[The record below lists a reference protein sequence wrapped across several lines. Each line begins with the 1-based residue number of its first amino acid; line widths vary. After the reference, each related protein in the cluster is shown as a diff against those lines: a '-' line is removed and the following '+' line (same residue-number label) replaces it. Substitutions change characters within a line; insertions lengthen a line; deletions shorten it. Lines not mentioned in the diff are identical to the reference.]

1 MIRQARV
8 EDLEQIE
15 EAYNEHFAHEQ
26 THTAYTIFKRD
37 IYPTRQTATDALNEG
52 ALHVYEND
60 GQIAGSIIVNEKM
73 PPEYA
78 RVPWNVAGRAL
89 VIHLLMVRP
98 RMTGKGVASALVA
111 HAFGLARERSCA
123 SVRLDTGSQNA
134 PAVALYTKLGFR
146 ITASGSMRVGGAV
159 PHAAHLFLERP
170 VDTACRPSEPQKA
183 PASAGQKEA

>member
-78 RVPWNVAGRAL
+78 RVRWSVAGRAL

-98 RMTGKGVASALVA
+98 RMTGRGVASALVA

-134 PAVALYTKLGFR
+134 PAVALYKKLGFR
-146 ITASGSMRVGGAV
+146 IAASGSMRVGGAV
-159 PHAAHLFLERP
+159 PHAGHLFLERA
-170 VDTACRPSEPQKA
+170 VDAACRPSEPQKA

>member
-78 RVPWNVAGRAL
+78 RVRWSVAGRAL

-98 RMTGKGVASALVA
+98 RMTGRGVASALVA

-146 ITASGSMRVGGAV
+146 TAASGAMRVGGTV
-159 PHAAHLFLERP
+159 PHAGHLFLERA
-170 VDTACRPSEPQKA
+170 VDAAGRPSEPQKA